1 MKSAAPVLASQI
13 ERVKRISCK
22 EFYAEILQSS
32 KAKLY
37 RANLMPPTGTISP
50 HLTTVSCPLPM
61 RMLHVCDFHKFSH
74 VLIFSKLKLNPVE
87 GVMSAVL
94 RQPSGVIP
102 RTLYIMVLAFSLKKT
117 KCKKTNGKPHNFKIR
132 IEGEVLECLLGASGC
147 SIFGS

>member
-1 MKSAAPVLASQI
+1 MKSAAPVLASQT

-37 RANLMPPTGTISP
+37 RANLMPPTNASHRTSV
-50 HLTTVSCPLPM
+50 LLPL
-61 RMLHVCDFHKFSH
+61 RILHVCTFDKFLH
-74 VLIFSKLKLNPVE
+74 IFLFSKIKLNPIE

-102 RTLYIMVLAFSLKKT
+102 RTLYLMVLAFSLKQST
-117 KCKKTNGKPHNFKIR
+117 CKKNLGKHR
-132 IEGEVLECLLGASGC
+132 IQKS
-147 SIFGS
+147 